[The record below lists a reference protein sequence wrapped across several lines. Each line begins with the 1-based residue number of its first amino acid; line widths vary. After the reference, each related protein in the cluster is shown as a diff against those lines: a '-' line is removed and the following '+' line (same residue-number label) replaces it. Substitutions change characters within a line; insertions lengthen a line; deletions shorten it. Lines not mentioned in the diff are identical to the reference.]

1 MTYVPC
7 TGHPYRN
14 INDEAKHFDYNK
26 VCSKWK
32 ERAPV
37 FHAFLTA
44 CAAIKN
50 SKKKNSPESLPGV
63 SVTGTV
69 LLKQCNTQMNAG
81 FAKILGFLIRSK
93 SLEVRSYFLLL
104 FILFLIGKN
113 GNNSKQSDCACAYF
127 VCYF

>member
-1 MTYVPC
+1 MMK
-7 TGHPYRN
+7 RN
-14 INDEAKHFDYNK
+14 ISTTRK
-26 VCSKWK
+26 C
-32 ERAPV
+32 APSRKREHQ
-37 FHAFLTA
+37 FSMLFLQH
-44 CAAIKN
+44 AAIRN

-63 SVTGTV
+63 SVAGTV